1 MTTAESLIIVV
12 AVCLIA
18 LVIGNVV
25 FQFIAEW
32 RNPPIGR
39 FIECDNVR
47 LHYIDRGNPEA
58 PCVVLFHGNGSLIQ
72 DFTASGLVALLAIK
86 YRVICFDRPGF
97 GHNQRPRTRIWM
109 PVQQADLFAKALD
122 QLGVRDP
129 IVFGHSWGTLV
140 AIAVALKSDY
150 PVRGVVLVSGYY
162 FPTARFDFWMMS
174 GPAVPILGDLMR
186 YTVAPIISWAMLPGI
201 LRKLFAPRRISERFK
216 KEFPTSL
223 TLRPK
228 QLRAA
233 AEESAFLIPAVSQM
247 QQHYSK
253 LRCPLH
259 IVHGADDQL
268 IEPEQAQRL
277 HQMLGHSVL
286 HLVKEAGHMVTYTSD
301 ARIGDTVAAIRNE
314 GEERWNPWQEEAH
327 HIGSPPRQNRPL
339 AV

>member
-72 DFTASGLVALLAIK
+72 DFTVSGLVALLAIQ

-97 GHNQRPRTRIWM
+97 GHSQRPRVPIWM
-109 PVQQADLFAKALD
+109 PLQQAALFAKALD
-122 QLGVRDP
+122 QLRVRNP
-129 IVFGHSWGTLV
+129 IILGHSWGTLV
-140 AIAVALKSDY
+140 AIALALRSDY
-150 PVRGVVLVSGYY
+150 PLRGVVLVSGYY

-174 GPAVPILGDLMR
+174 APAVPVLGDVMR
-186 YTVAPIISWAMLPGI
+186 YTIAPIISWAMLPSI
-201 LRKLFAPRRISERFK
+201 LRKLFAPRSISERFK
-216 KEFPTSL
+216 KDFPTSL

-233 AEESAFLIPAVSQM
+233 AEESAFLIPAVAQL
-247 QQHYSK
+247 QRDYPK
-253 LRCPLH
+253 LRCPVR
-259 IVHGADDQL
+259 IVHGANDQL

-277 HQMLGHSVL
+277 HQVLGHSVL

-301 ARIGDTVAAIRNE
+301 ARIGDTFAAIRNE
-314 GEERWNPWQEEAH
+314 GEARGDPWHEKTHDVSWQR
-327 HIGSPPRQNRPL
+327 S
-339 AV
+339 